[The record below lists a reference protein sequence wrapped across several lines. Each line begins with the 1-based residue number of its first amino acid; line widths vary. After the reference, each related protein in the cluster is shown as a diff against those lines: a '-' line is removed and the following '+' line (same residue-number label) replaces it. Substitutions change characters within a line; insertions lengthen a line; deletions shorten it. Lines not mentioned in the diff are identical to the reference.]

1 MRNMG
6 ATERLIEGLPDDIQ
20 KLLQAY
26 AKEAKGVFGEQLE
39 GLLLYGSAVRGEF
52 LPGRSNLNI
61 LLLVSSYD
69 SAVLK
74 QYSVLHRRWSKEQ
87 IVVPLFLTEEELHML
102 AAVFPLEF
110 LEVQE
115 QHRVLGGRDPF
126 IGFHVKTDRLREA
139 VVQGLASHV
148 LRLRQRYVEGG
159 GDDEATTILL
169 PLSITSIVPLLRG
182 VQRLLGRP
190 LLSHSDAVISDV
202 AEQLKLDLQG
212 LLDAWLLKRGQIS
225 PGSHEVPR
233 LFDRYLQAA
242 TLLAR
247 TVAQLPQS
255 GQQ

>member
-1 MRNMG
+1 M
-6 ATERLIEGLPDDIQ
+6 TERLIEGVPADTQ
-20 KLLQAY
+20 KMLQTYVKAV
-26 AKEAKGVFGEQLE
+26 KGAFGESLE

-74 QYSVLHRRWSKEQ
+74 RYSALHRRWGKEQ
-87 IVVPLFLTEEELHML
+87 IMVPLFLTEEELHMS
-102 AAVFPLEF
+102 ASVFPLEF
-110 LEVQE
+110 LEIQE

-126 IGFHVKTDRLREA
+126 IGFHVKTDRLRET
-139 VVQGLASHV
+139 VVQGLASH
-148 LRLRQRYVEGG
+148 LIRLRQRYVEGG
-159 GDDEATTILL
+159 GSDDATTMLL
-169 PLSITSIVPLLRG
+169 SLSIASTLPLLRG

-190 LLSHSDAVISDV
+190 PLSHSDAVISDV

-225 PGSHEVPR
+225 PGPHEVPR

-242 TLLAR
+242 TRLTRA
-247 TVAQLPQS
+247 VEQLPEP
-255 GQQ
+255 GQR

>member
-1 MRNMG
+1 M
-6 ATERLIEGLPDDIQ
+6 TERVIEGLPDDIQ

-26 AKEAKGVFGEQLE
+26 VKDVKGRLGDRLE
-39 GLLLYGSAVRGEF
+39 GMLLYGSAIRGEF

-69 SAVLK
+69 SALLT
-74 QYSVLHRRWSKEQ
+74 QYSSLHRRWSKEQ
-87 IVVPLFLTEEELHML
+87 IVVPLFLTEEELRTS

-110 LEVQE
+110 LEIQE

-139 VVQGLASHV
+139 VVQGLTSHL

-159 GDDEATTILL
+159 GSDDATMILL
-169 PLSITSIVPLLRG
+169 PLSITSTLPLLRG

-190 LLSHSDAVISDV
+190 VLSQSDAVIKDV
-202 AEQLKLDLQG
+202 AEQLTLDLQG
-212 LLDAWLLKRGQIS
+212 LLDVLLLKRGQIS
-225 PGSHEVPR
+225 PGPHEVPR

-242 TLLAR
+242 TLLTRAVER
-247 TVAQLPQS
+247 LSQS
-255 GQQ
+255 GQR

>member
-1 MRNMG
+1 M
-6 ATERLIEGLPDDIQ
+6 AERLIEGLPDDTQ
-20 KLLQAY
+20 KLLQTY
-26 AKEAKGVFGEQLE
+26 VKEVTGTFGEQME

-52 LPGRSNLNI
+52 IPGRSNLNI

-74 QYSVLHRRWSKEQ
+74 QYSALHRRWSKEQ
-87 IVVPLFLTEEELHML
+87 IMAPLFLTEEELHMS

-110 LEVQE
+110 LEIQE

-126 IGFHVKTDRLREA
+126 IGFHVKTDRLRDA
-139 VVQGLASHV
+139 VVQGFASHL

-159 GDDEATTILL
+159 GGAEATTILL
-169 PLSITSIVPLLRG
+169 LLSITSMLPLLRG

-190 LLSHSDAVISDV
+190 PLSHSDAAISDV

-212 LLDAWLLKRGQIS
+212 LLDAWLLKRGQVS
-225 PGSHEVPR
+225 PGPHEVPR

-242 TLLAR
+242 TQLTRA
-247 TVAQLPQS
+247 VAQLPQL
-255 GQQ
+255 GQR

>member
-1 MRNMG
+1 MRTMG

-20 KLLQAY
+20 KLLQTY

-87 IVVPLFLTEEELHML
+87 IVAPLFLTEEELHL
-102 AAVFPLEF
+102 SAAVFPLEF
-110 LEVQE
+110 LEIQE

-126 IGFHVKTDRLREA
+126 IGFHVKTDRLRAA

-148 LRLRQRYVEGG
+148 VRLRQRYVEGG

-169 PLSITSIVPLLRG
+169 TLSITSIVPLLRG
-182 VQRLLGRP
+182 VQRLLGRSP
-190 LLSHSDAVISDV
+190 LSHSDAVISDV
-202 AEQLKLDLQG
+202 AEQQKLDLQG

-247 TVAQLPQS
+247 AVAQLPQS
-255 GQQ
+255 GQP

>member
-1 MRNMG
+1 MG
-6 ATERLIEGLPDDIQ
+6 TTERVIEGLPDEIQ
-20 KLLQAY
+20 KLLQTY
-26 AKEAKGVFGEQLE
+26 VKDVKGVFGEQLE
-39 GLLLYGSAVRGEF
+39 GMLLYGSAVRGEF

-74 QYSVLHRRWSKEQ
+74 KYGALHRHWSKEQ
-87 IVVPLFLTEEELHML
+87 IVVPLFLTEEELHTS

-110 LEVQE
+110 LEIQE

-126 IGFHVKTDRLREA
+126 IGFHVKTDRLREI
-139 VVQGLASHV
+139 VVQGVTSHL

-159 GDDEATTILL
+159 GSDDATTILL

-190 LLSHSDAVISDV
+190 VLSHSDAVIKDV

-212 LLDAWLLKRGQIS
+212 LLDALLLKRGQIS
-225 PGSHEVPR
+225 PGTREVPR

-242 TLLAR
+242 TMLTSA
-247 TVAQLPQS
+247 VAQLLQQ
-255 GQQ
+255 GQR

>member
-1 MRNMG
+1 MG
-6 ATERLIEGLPDDIQ
+6 TTERVIEGLPDEIQ
-20 KLLQAY
+20 KLLRTY
-26 AKEAKGVFGEQLE
+26 VKDVKGVFGEQLE
-39 GLLLYGSAVRGEF
+39 GMLLYGSAVRGEF

-74 QYSVLHRRWSKEQ
+74 KYGALHRHWSKEQ
-87 IVVPLFLTEEELHML
+87 IVVPLFLTEEELHTS

-110 LEVQE
+110 LEIQE

-126 IGFHVKTDRLREA
+126 IGFHVKTDRLRET
-139 VVQGLASHV
+139 VVQGVTSHL
-148 LRLRQRYVEGG
+148 LRLRQRYVEGSG
-159 GDDEATTILL
+159 SDDATTILL

-190 LLSHSDAVISDV
+190 VLSHSDAVIKDV

-212 LLDAWLLKRGQIS
+212 LLDALLLKRGQIS
-225 PGSHEVPR
+225 PGPREVPR

-242 TLLAR
+242 TLLTRA
-247 TVAQLPQS
+247 VAQLLQQ
-255 GQQ
+255 GQP

>member
-1 MRNMG
+1 MG
-6 ATERLIEGLPDDIQ
+6 TTERVIEGLSDDIQ
-20 KLLQAY
+20 KLLQTY
-26 AKEAKGVFGEQLE
+26 VTDVKGVFGEQLK
-39 GLLLYGSAVRGEF
+39 GMLLYGSAVRVEF

-74 QYSVLHRRWSKEQ
+74 QYSALHRQWSKEQ
-87 IVVPLFLTEEELHML
+87 IVVPLFMTEEELRTS

-110 LEVQE
+110 LEIQE

-139 VVQGLASHV
+139 VVQGLMSHL

-159 GDDEATTILL
+159 GTDDATTILL
-169 PLSITSIVPLLRG
+169 PLSITSTLPLLRG

-190 LLSHSDAVISDV
+190 VLSHSDAVIKDV

-212 LLDAWLLKRGQIS
+212 LLDALLLKRGQIS
-225 PGSHEVPR
+225 PGPREVPR

-247 TVAQLPQS
+247 AVEQLPQS
-255 GQQ
+255 GL

>member
-1 MRNMG
+1 MG
-6 ATERLIEGLPDDIQ
+6 TTERVIEGLPDEIQ
-20 KLLQAY
+20 KLLQTY
-26 AKEAKGVFGEQLE
+26 VKDVKGVFGEQLE
-39 GLLLYGSAVRGEF
+39 GMLLYGSAVRGEF

-74 QYSVLHRRWSKEQ
+74 RYSALHRHWSKEQ
-87 IVVPLFLTEEELHML
+87 IVVPLFLTEEELHTS

-110 LEVQE
+110 LEIQE

-126 IGFHVKTDRLREA
+126 IGFHVKIDRLRET
-139 VVQGLASHV
+139 VVQGVTSHL

-159 GDDEATTILL
+159 GSDDATTILL

-190 LLSHSDAVISDV
+190 VLSHSDAVIKDV

-212 LLDAWLLKRGQIS
+212 LLDALLLKRGQIS
-225 PGSHEVPR
+225 PGTREVPR

-242 TLLAR
+242 TMLTRA
-247 TVAQLPQS
+247 VAQLLQQ
-255 GQQ
+255 GQR

>member
-1 MRNMG
+1 MG
-6 ATERLIEGLPDDIQ
+6 TTERVIEGLPDEIQ
-20 KLLQAY
+20 KLLQTY
-26 AKEAKGVFGEQLE
+26 VKDVKGVFGEQLE
-39 GLLLYGSAVRGEF
+39 GMLLYGSAVRGEF

-74 QYSVLHRRWSKEQ
+74 RYSALHRHWSKEQ
-87 IVVPLFLTEEELHML
+87 IVVPLFLTEEELHTS

-110 LEVQE
+110 LEIQE

-126 IGFHVKTDRLREA
+126 IGFHVKTDRLRET
-139 VVQGLASHV
+139 VVQGVTSHL

-159 GDDEATTILL
+159 GSDDATTILL

-190 LLSHSDAVISDV
+190 VLSHSDAVIKDV

-212 LLDAWLLKRGQIS
+212 FLDALLLKRGQIS
-225 PGSHEVPR
+225 PGTREVPH

-242 TLLAR
+242 TLLTRA
-247 TVAQLPQS
+247 VAQLLQQ
-255 GQQ
+255 GQR